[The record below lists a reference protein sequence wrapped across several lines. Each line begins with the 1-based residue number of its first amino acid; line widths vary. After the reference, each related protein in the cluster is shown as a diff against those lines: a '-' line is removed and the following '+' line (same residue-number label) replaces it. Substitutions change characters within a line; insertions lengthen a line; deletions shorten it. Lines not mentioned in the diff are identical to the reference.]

1 MINDMLNI
9 LANDYRRC
17 TLIAL
22 SEGTTDEDRS
32 VRLPDN
38 VAIGETG
45 RERQTI
51 ELRHCHL
58 PMLADSELI
67 EWNRDHNKIAK
78 GARFDDVEPLLEL
91 LVDHSDELPDEWLVT
106 PPLR

>member
-1 MINDMLNI
+1 MINDMLRI

-22 SEGTTDEDRS
+22 SEGTPAEDRS

-38 VAIGETG
+38 VAITG
-45 RERQTI
+45 SGRNEQTL

-58 PMLADSELI
+58 PMLADSDLV
-67 EWNRDHNKIAK
+67 EWNREHNEITK

-91 LVDHSDELPDEWLVT
+91 LVTHRDELPDEWLVT
-106 PPLR
+106 PPLQ